1 MPYAAIL
8 ADRSVISV
16 TGPESRAFLQ
26 GLVSNDMADC
36 GPGRAIYAAL
46 LTPQG
51 KILFDFFVAD
61 SGAGGF
67 LIDCAAAREADFL
80 KRLALYRLRSK
91 VEIVPRPDLGVAAIW
106 YGNPGMEADMW
117 YVVPSTEKDTALAV
131 GPDPRHAELGP
142 RLIARGGELKRPMP
156 DSLAGDYHAH
166 RLELGVPDSSD
177 LPPDS
182 VFALD
187 AGLEELHGVSF
198 KKGCY
203 VGQEVTSR
211 MKHRATARRRFF
223 IAETE
228 GELPPPGTPLI
239 AGQRE
244 LGTLAT
250 GKNGRALAL
259 ARVDRL
265 AEAEELALPI
275 SAAGQRFSLRRPPWL
290 EL

>member
-1 MPYAAIL
+1 MPQSAIL

-36 GPGRAIYAAL
+36 APGCAIYAAL

-61 SGAGGF
+61 AGNSF
-67 LIDCAAAREADFL
+67 LIDCAAAREAELL

-91 VEIVPRPDLGVAAIW
+91 VEIASRPDLAVAAAW
-106 YGNPGMEADMW
+106 NGGVLDSEAG
-117 YVVPSTEKDTALAV
+117 ALSV
-131 GPDPRHAELGP
+131 YPDPRRAALGSRLIGP
-142 RLIARGGELKRPMP
+142 RSELERAA
-156 DSLAGDYHAH
+156 SGVSAGDYHAR
-166 RLELGVPDSSD
+166 RLELGIPDSAD

-203 VGQEVTSR
+203 VGQEVTAR
-211 MKHRATARRRFF
+211 MKHRATARRRFV
-223 IAETE
+223 IADTV
-228 GELPPPGTPLI
+228 GQLPAPGTPVV
-239 AGQRE
+239 AAQRE

-259 ARVDRL
+259 VRLDRL
-265 AEAEELALPI
+265 NEAEEMGYPI
-275 SAAGQRFSLRRPPWL
+275 MATGQKFHLRRPLWL

>member
-1 MPYAAIL
+1 MPQAAIL

-26 GLVSNDMADC
+26 GLISNDMADC
-36 GPGRAIYAAL
+36 VPGRAIYAAL

-61 SGAGGF
+61 SGDGT
-67 LIDCAAAREADFL
+67 LLDCAAAREGELL
-80 KRLALYRLRSK
+80 KRLGLYRLRSK
-91 VEIVPRPDLGVAAIW
+91 VEIVPRPDLAISATWNGSVPGPGAA
-106 YGNPGMEADMW
+106 
-117 YVVPSTEKDTALAV
+117 ALV
-131 GPDPRHAELGP
+131 FPDPRHGELGSRVIAPRAELEGTVSDSP
-142 RLIARGGELKRPMP
+142 DNYQAR
-156 DSLAGDYHAH
+156 
-166 RLELGVPDSSD
+166 RLELGIPDSAD

-203 VGQEVTSR
+203 IGQEVTSR
-211 MKHRATARRRFF
+211 MKHRATARRRFI
-223 IAETE
+223 IADTV
-228 GELPPPGTPLI
+228 GQLPAPGTPLI
-239 AGQRE
+239 AAQRE

-250 GKNGRALAL
+250 GRDGRALAL
-259 ARVDRL
+259 LRLDRL
-265 AEAEELALPI
+265 NEAEEMGYPI
-275 SAAGQRFSLRRPPWL
+275 MAAGQQFHLRRPSWL